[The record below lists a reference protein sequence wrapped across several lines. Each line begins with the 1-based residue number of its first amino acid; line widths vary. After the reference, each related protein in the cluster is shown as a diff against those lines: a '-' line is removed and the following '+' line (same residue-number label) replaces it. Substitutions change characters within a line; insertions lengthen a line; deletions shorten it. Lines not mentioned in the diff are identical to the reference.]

1 MKNKKVV
8 YAIIGM
14 IALVLVTIGLTY
26 AYWLVT
32 RTQQGENV
40 INTGCLD
47 ISLSNEV
54 NDITLTN
61 QFPMSDEDGKKLT
74 PYEFTVTNNCA
85 NSVDYQINLESLE
98 TGTEELNDNSI
109 KMAINLKGET
119 NIVGTKLSSKG
130 TTDTTIENALNARK
144 LLVGTLGASSDTS
157 SDDEVTY
164 ELRLWLDANAPISEM
179 NKAYKSKITVTVAPT
194 INVDV
199 WDGTSATAL
208 ADLEINESA
217 KTVNVN
223 SAADLAGVR
232 NAINAGELDNYT
244 IELKTNIDLNNMAW
258 EPIGSDGTGEHGV
271 YDATASYFS
280 GTINGNGNTISNL
293 NVVSEDEAGF
303 IKAVDGDTT
312 IRDLNLE
319 GGNVTATGESA
330 GALIAYALEPAS
342 GTNVNLTIENVN
354 ANVDVKGTSTA
365 GGIVGRAYNMGDT
378 IIRNCTNS
386 GNVEGPGASSGK
398 VAGILGYFK
407 GHTTTSTDPLEYSHK
422 VLIENCTNYG
432 TISNA
437 KQTGGV
443 LSLTATNGGALD
455 IINCTNYGTIENSD
469 YAGGIVGVIDRPMIV
484 GEVTNCVNNGTI
496 SGNIQAGGLMAQFH
510 SRHLALSNCVNNGSV
525 SVNTNGTYTADLYET
540 KKVYAGGL
548 FGTMGG
554 DHITEGKYL
563 IVSDCT
569 NNGTVTGNGYF
580 GGIAGYAAQ
589 YTIINCINNVEGLE
603 DIYKSVNYVTPTN

>member
-1 MKNKKVV
+1 MKKKTRL
-8 YAIIGM
+8 AIIGV
-14 IALVLVTIGLTY
+14 IAVLLVVIGLTY
-26 AYWLVT
+26 AYWLIT
-32 RTQQGENV
+32 KTQDGENV
-40 INTGCLD
+40 ITTGCLNID
-47 ISLSNEV
+47 LV
-54 NDITLTN
+54 GKNDILLEN
-61 QFPMSDEDGKKLT
+61 QFPLSDAEGAKLV
-74 PYEFTVTNNCA
+74 PYEFTVTNLCSKETA
-85 NSVDYQINLESLE
+85 YQINLESLE
-98 TGTEELNDNSI
+98 TGTEELNANSI
-109 KMAINLKGET
+109 KVALNLKGDT
-119 NIVGTKLSSKG
+119 NIVGAKLSSKA
-130 TTDTTIENALNARK
+130 TTEKTIEDALEARK
-144 LLVGTLGASSDTS
+144 LIVGTLAGASEDNT
-157 SDDEVTY
+157 DDQVTY
-164 ELRLWLDANAPISEM
+164 ELRLWIDANAPISEM
-179 NKAYKSKITVTVAPT
+179 NHKFASKITASVASV
-194 INVDV
+194 INTDV
-199 WDGTSATAL
+199 WDGTTATAL
-208 ADLEINESA
+208 ADLEIIEST

-232 NAINAGELDNYT
+232 NAINSGDLDNYT
-244 IELKTNIDLNNMAW
+244 IELKTNIDLNNNAW

-354 ANVDVKGTSTA
+354 VNVDVKGTSTA

-432 TISNA
+432 TVSNA

-443 LSLTATNGGALD
+443 LSLGATGGGALD

-469 YAGGIVGVIDRPMIV
+469 YAGGIVGVVDRNTIV

-496 SGNIQAGGLMAQFH
+496 SGNIQAGGLMAQFY
-510 SRHLALSNCVNNGSV
+510 SRRLALSNCVNNGSV

-540 KKVYAGGL
+540 QKVYAGGL

-554 DHITEGKYL
+554 DYITEGTYL

-580 GGIAGYAAQ
+580 AGIAGYAAQ